1 MATDIQVL
9 ENSLPFPV
17 EDSLSPGSTGMI
29 RWSFLGVLAAAS
41 DIVPIYWSETRD
53 RFLRKFY
60 VESDPLKITVG
71 TFVHKVSTIPVTVVA
86 RDRSVT
92 RHVRQS
98 ALLNNNLVVQTG
110 IFRGLR
116 FEVEKMVND
125 YLTQDKGCFAIVMG
139 AGREDGPILGPA
151 QGLYHLDA
159 AYCYLTGD
167 PTYPVVYTHEN
178 GSEYKLHY
186 TRVIHIVNLPSP
198 RRELFGVGLCPT
210 SSCIDSGRELKDIVV
225 NSQESF
231 GSRPARKALYVK
243 KGATLDQLQG
253 AVAAADQK
261 MDSEGLTRFSKT
273 LLLAPKNPNSELELD
288 TLDLVSAPDGFVR
301 RDVSL
306 FDMAF
311 MAAAFG
317 LNLNDLALAFMG
329 GSSSDSAVDN
339 SDRKG
344 WGKGVALFIDLF
356 ADQLNMKFL
365 PPYLRVNTDNVDDA
379 QDKQQAEIRQIRSA
393 ARQRDLQASVTTV
406 RVERERMLDA
416 HEITEE
422 QFEDMEL
429 LDGRLPNGLDVFS
442 LFVSTEPLLTR
453 LLDLGVEDPTVTNK
467 NDPTTM
473 LDAIHEKTKEAWQL
487 IASSNSSDQSRTVRH
502 ALAAL
507 EKLRALYQ
515 TEAELMAAMMMQ
527 PVGAGI
533 DGVNPDPATQ
543 DAPSGDSQVLDPQAQ
558 QEAADAQHVTETA
571 PVT

>member
-1 MATDIQVL
+1 MTTDIQVL
-9 ENSLPFPV
+9 ENTLPFPV
-17 EDSLSPGSTGMI
+17 EDNNGPSGGLM
-29 RWSFLGVLAAAS
+29 RWSFLGLLGAAS
-41 DIVPIYWSETRD
+41 DIIPAYWSQSRD
-53 RFLRKFY
+53 SFLRKFY
-60 VESDPLKITVG
+60 SESDPLKITVG
-71 TFVHKVSTIPVTVVA
+71 TFIHKVSTIPVTVTA
-86 RDRSVT
+86 RDRSVNK
-92 RHVRQS
+92 HVRQ
-98 ALLNNNLVVQTG
+98 ALVMNNNLVVQTG

-116 FEVEKMVND
+116 YELEKVVND
-125 YLTQDKGCFAIVMG
+125 YLTQDKGCFTLVMG
-139 AGREDGPILGPA
+139 DGRPDGPIIGPA

-159 AYCYLTGD
+159 AFCDLTGD
-167 PTYPVVYTHEN
+167 PTYPVIYNHEN
-178 GSEYKLHY
+178 GSSYKLHY
-186 TRVIHIVNLPSP
+186 TRIIHIVNLPSP
-198 RRELFGVGLCPT
+198 KRGLFGVGMCPT

-253 AVAAADQK
+253 AVNAADQK
-261 MDSEGLTRFSKT
+261 MDSEGLTRFAKT

-288 TLDLVSAPDGFVR
+288 TLDLAAAPDGFNR
-301 RDVSL
+301 KDVSL

-329 GSSSDSAVDN
+329 GASSNSQVDN

-365 PPYLRVNTDNVDDA
+365 PPYLRVNTDNVDDE

-393 ARQRDLQASVTTV
+393 ARQRDLQSGVTTV

-416 HEITEE
+416 HEITDE
-422 QFEDMEL
+422 QFADMEL

-442 LFVSTEPLLTR
+442 LFVSEEPLLTE

-473 LDAIHEKTKEAWQL
+473 LDAIHEKTKLAWQL
-487 IASSNSSDQSRTVRH
+487 ITDSTNSDTSRTIRY

-507 EKLRALYQ
+507 EKLRAMYQ
-515 TEAELMAAMMMQ
+515 TEYELAQAMMMQ
-527 PVGAGI
+527 PLGNGI
-533 DGVNPDPATQ
+533 DGSNPDPTAVQPT
-543 DAPSGDSQVLDPQAQ
+543 SGDSQVVDPQTQ
-558 QEAADAQHVTETA
+558 QESADANHQTETS